1 VFKYYGPQLIFLTF
15 LALLLE
21 LTVVPLFAI
30 QGAKPDLFF
39 ILLAFYSFFIYP
51 SRTPHFAVFLGLIRE
66 LFAGSLFGI
75 ETLAY
80 GLSGLMLWFAV
91 SKMEREN
98 LYNQG
103 ALLFMFSFLNLMILA
118 ILNMNLSDTS
128 LTFYP
133 TLIKILSVSIYTC
146 LVAPFLFEAI
156 RRFLKMSP
164 NRDFLKQSSAST
176 RNNRS
181 L

>member
-1 VFKYYGPQLIFLTF
+1 MFKYYGPQLIFLTLF
-15 LALLLE
+15 ALLLE
-21 LTVVPLFAI
+21 LTVVPLFQV

-39 ILLAFYSFFIYP
+39 ILLAFYAFFIYP
-51 SRTPHFAVFLGLIRE
+51 ARTPHFAVFLGLVRE
-66 LFAGSLFGI
+66 LFSGSMLGL
-75 ETLAY
+75 ETIAY
-80 GLSGLMLWFAV
+80 GLSGLMLWLFV

-103 ALLFMFSFLNLMILA
+103 AVLFSYSLLNLMILG
-118 ILNMNLSDTS
+118 ILTMNLSDTS

-146 LVAPFLFEAI
+146 FVGPFLFEAI

-164 NRDFLKQSSAST
+164 ERDYLKRSGSSF
-176 RNNRS
+176 RS
-181 L
+181 F